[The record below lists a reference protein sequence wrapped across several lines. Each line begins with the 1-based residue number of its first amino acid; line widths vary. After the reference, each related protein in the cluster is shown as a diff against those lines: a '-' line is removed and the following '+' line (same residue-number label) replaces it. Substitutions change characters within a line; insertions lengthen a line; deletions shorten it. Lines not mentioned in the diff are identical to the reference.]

1 MDYLMKASGLVILLF
16 LFYQLF
22 LKNETFF
29 KSIRSYFL
37 IGLIIVITL
46 PLLEIPIYVE
56 YISQQ
61 VHLSRFEEMQV
72 SEITGKSIDWIVIL
86 QTIYLIGIVFFSLK
100 FIVQLIS
107 ISYLIFSHK
116 KYKKGNH
123 FYIETSKDITPFSFF
138 NYIVFNNKQF
148 SSTELEQIINHE
160 KAHAM
165 QWHSLDTLLAHILVI
180 LLWFNPFVWF
190 YKKAV
195 QQNLEFLADSY
206 ALELAENQKFYQLT
220 LLKVFQKNYC
230 TQITNN
236 FYNSLI
242 KKRITMLHKN
252 RSTSKNQWK
261 YALLIPLL
269 IAFVFAFNTKTI
281 AQEIQV
287 IEVVENQKNFVEII
301 NKDFQ
306 KNDLE
311 LVIKRLKAD
320 GIEFSYSNLKFNSN
334 DEIIKISIKAKNET
348 SKVSAT
354 WEQKNNTIPT
364 IYVGENNGQLIA
376 SSSPKNDY
384 ANKKYKS
391 GDVKFLNNEELKK
404 ANYVFVTS
412 DGETKTWTPKDG
424 KKDKII
430 VKEIHKN
437 DKDQVL
443 FLSSDN
449 EKPIVYVDGELSDN
463 NALESTNPNSIK
475 SVSVLKGEAAMEQYG
490 EKGKNGLIL
499 ITTKENKKSVNLLNS
514 DKEIDASENV
524 YIIKSDEKGKK
535 DKIIKSQNFI
545 KFSSTEEQPLYIL
558 NEKEITSKEMEGIDP
573 NTIKAINVLKDE
585 AAVEKYGD
593 KGKNGVI
600 IITLK
605 KE

>member
-1 MDYLMKASGLVILLF
+1 MKASVLVILLV

-56 YISQQ
+56 YLSQQ
-61 VHLSRFEEMQV
+61 VDFSKLEEIQV
-72 SEITGKSIDWIVIL
+72 SEITRESIDWIVIL
-86 QTIYLIGIVFFSLK
+86 QTIYLIGIFFFSLK
-100 FIVQLIS
+100 FVVQLIS

-123 FYIETSKDITPFSFF
+123 YYIETTKDITPFSFF

-160 KAHAM
+160 KVHAM
-165 QWHSLDTLLAHILVI
+165 QWHSLDTLLAHVLVI
-180 LLWFNPFVWF
+180 LLWFNPFVWL

-230 TQITNN
+230 TEITNN

-269 IAFVFAFNTKTI
+269 VAFVFAFNTKTI

-287 IEVVENQKNFVEII
+287 IEVVENQKNFIEII
-301 NKDFQ
+301 NKDSQ

-311 LVIKRLKAD
+311 LVKKRLKAD
-320 GIEFSYSNLKFNSN
+320 GIEFMYSNLKFNSN
-334 DEIIKISIKAKNET
+334 NEIIKISIKVKNET
-348 SKVSAT
+348 SKVSGT
-354 WEQKNNTIPT
+354 WEQKNNAIPT

-376 SSSPKNDY
+376 SSSPQNEVKSHY
-384 ANKKYKS
+384 AYKKHKS
-391 GDVKFLNNEELKK
+391 GDIKFLNNEELEKT
-404 ANYVFVTS
+404 NYVFVTS
-412 DGETKTWTPKDG
+412 DGETKTWTSKDG
-424 KKDKII
+424 KKEKII
-430 VKEIHKN
+430 VKEIHKSN
-437 DKDQVL
+437 KNNAL
-443 FLSSDN
+443 FFSSDN
-449 EKPIVYVDGELSDN
+449 EKPIVYVDGKLSDN
-463 NALESTNPNSIK
+463 DEFEKINPNRIK
-475 SVSVLKGEAAMEQYG
+475 SVSVLKDKTAIEKYG
-490 EKGKNGLIL
+490 DKGKNGVIL
-499 ITTKENKKSVNLLNS
+499 ITTKENNERVTLLS
-514 DKEIDASENV
+514 SGKEEPIVFIDGELSSNKALKELDPDT
-524 YIIKSDEKGKK
+524 IEK
-535 DKIIKSQNFI
+535 
-545 KFSSTEEQPLYIL
+545 
-558 NEKEITSKEMEGIDP
+558 ME
-573 NTIKAINVLKDE
+573 VLKGE
-585 AAVEKYGD
+585 NAIKEYGK